1 MDGESDC
8 YNIKT
13 CIEVLRLM
21 SVKKNW
27 NGKNLNMFVLTL
39 LFARYINKHWTI
51 CFNNVSIFVKGI
63 VEDLIFLE

>member
-13 CIEVLRLM
+13 CIEVLLLM

-39 LFARYINKHWTI
+39 LFARYILINTG
-51 CFNNVSIFVKGI
+51 SFV
-63 VEDLIFLE
+63 LIM

>member
-21 SVKKNW
+21 SVTKNW

-39 LFARYINKHWTI
+39 LFARYINKHWII

>member
-39 LFARYINKHWTI
+39 LFARYI
-51 CFNNVSIFVKGI
+51 
-63 VEDLIFLE
+63 